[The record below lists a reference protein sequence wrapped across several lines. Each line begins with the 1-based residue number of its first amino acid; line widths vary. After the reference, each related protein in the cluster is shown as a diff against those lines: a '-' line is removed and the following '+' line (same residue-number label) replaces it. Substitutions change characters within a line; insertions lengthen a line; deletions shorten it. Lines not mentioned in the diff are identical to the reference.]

1 MQAAFQLVCDPQC
14 SEAPGPPP
22 QGWWAVLRPW
32 TKRWEP
38 GVGRPHRRCIS
49 CSLGGASGSCVPR
62 AVGPLSPLGRAGVCA
77 CLVGLPGTCSLL
89 PVCSWGDVLAQGAPM
104 RSGDGSAC
112 VCTPLRSLPR
122 VFPGLSVSGGPS
134 PTAGLRRL
142 RLRAGTG
149 TSTSTVA
156 AASRCAGRLGGAW
169 HPASWGP

>member
-1 MQAAFQLVCDPQC
+1 
-14 SEAPGPPP
+14 
-22 QGWWAVLRPW
+22 
-32 TKRWEP
+32 
-38 GVGRPHRRCIS
+38 
-49 CSLGGASGSCVPR
+49 
-62 AVGPLSPLGRAGVCA
+62 
-77 CLVGLPGTCSLL
+77 
-89 PVCSWGDVLAQGAPM
+89 M